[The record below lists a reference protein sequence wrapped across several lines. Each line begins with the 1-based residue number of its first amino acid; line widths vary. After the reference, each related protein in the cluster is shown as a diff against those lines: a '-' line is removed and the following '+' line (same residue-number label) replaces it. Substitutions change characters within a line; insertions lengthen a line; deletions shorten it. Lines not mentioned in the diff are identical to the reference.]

1 MSQATALLDTP
12 SMAVYDYRC
21 GAGPHDRPFTEC
33 HGRHSISY
41 VRCGS
46 FGYRSGGRHA
56 ELVAGALLV
65 AHAGDD
71 YVCTHEH
78 HAGGDECLSFQFTP
92 EGADT
97 IGGGPTAWRAGG
109 VPPLA
114 ELMVLAERAQ
124 AAAEGAIDVGLDE
137 AGLALAARFVALAG
151 GRAPRPAA
159 LQPRDRRRAV
169 EAALWIDAHAEQP
182 LTLDGMAQQAGVS
195 AFHFLR
201 LFSKAVGATP
211 HQYLVRARLRR
222 AARALA
228 QGDRPVTDIAYEVG
242 FGDLSNFVRSFHRAA
257 GMSPRRFREATN
269 DDRKICQ
276 ARLAQPS

>member
-1 MSQATALLDTP
+1 MSQATLLLDSP
-12 SMAVYDYRC
+12 SMAIRDYRC

-41 VRCGS
+41 VRRGS
-46 FGYRSGGRHA
+46 FGYRCGGRHA

-65 AHAGDD
+65 AQAGDE

-78 HAGGDECLSFQFTP
+78 HAGGDECLSFQLAP
-92 EGADT
+92 ALADE
-97 IGGGPTAWRAGG
+97 IGGGARAWRAGG

-114 ELMVLAERAQ
+114 ELVVLAERAQ
-124 AAAEGAIDVGLDE
+124 AAADGTIDVGLDE
-137 AGLALAARFVALAG
+137 AGLALAARFVALAA
-151 GRAPRPAA
+151 GRASPPTP

-169 EAALWIDAHAEQP
+169 EAALWIDAHAEQA
-182 LTLDGMAQQAGVS
+182 LTLDDMARHAGVS
-195 AFHFLR
+195 SFHFLR
-201 LFSKAVGATP
+201 LFSKTVGATP

-228 QGDRPVTDIAYEVG
+228 QGDRSVTEVAYAVG

-257 GMSPRRFREATN
+257 GMSPRRFREATHG
-269 DDRKICQ
+269 DRKICQ
-276 ARLAQPS
+276 DRLARPS